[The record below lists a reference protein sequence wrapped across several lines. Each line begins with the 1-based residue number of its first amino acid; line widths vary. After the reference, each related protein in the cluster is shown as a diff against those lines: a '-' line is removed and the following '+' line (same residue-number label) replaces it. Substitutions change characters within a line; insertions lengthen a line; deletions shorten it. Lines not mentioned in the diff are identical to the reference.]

1 MLFRSYPKIMAL
13 HKEEVEGILDTPV
26 TVQEKVDGANVSI
39 WLRDDGSIA
48 FGSRTRELGDDD
60 FNGFG
65 TYVKEHAPKLLHW
78 LKTNPGFRLYGEWL
92 VKHTIT
98 YPDEAYKK
106 MYLYDI
112 YDDESGLYLPQEGVE
127 QIAKNLDLEY
137 PKIFAK
143 DRMVTLEELTEWVGK
158 SLIEGATQGEG
169 VVIKNATYKN
179 KWGNHV
185 YAKKVHEKFKES
197 NAIVFG
203 GNNKH
208 SETYWEMYVVNKYAT
223 LGRLTKIM
231 QKIQPEINHKLSYED
246 IPRVTSMAYYDLLTE
261 EIWEIA
267 SKVVALDFKKL
278 KSLVSKKFTQMFK
291 DKIENTI
298 SIADASRGEESVRVT
313 TSTNE

>member
-1 MLFRSYPKIMAL
+1 MGLFRSYPKIMAL

-26 TVQEKVDGANVSI
+26 TVQEKIDGANVSI

-48 FGSRTRELGDDD
+48 YGSRSRELGEDD

-65 TYVKEHAPKLLHW
+65 TYVKEHEQQ
-78 LKTNPGFRLYGEWL
+78 LKSFFKVNPTVRLYGEWL

-112 YDDESGLYLPQEGVE
+112 FDDETETYWNQETVAGMAA
-127 QIAKNLDLEY
+127 INGFEY
-137 PKIFAK
+137 PQIFFK
-143 DRMVTLEELTEWVGK
+143 DQIVTLEQLVEVVGK
-158 SLIEGATQGEG
+158 SFIADRGEG
-169 VVIKNATYKN
+169 VVIKNPTYKN

-203 GNNKH
+203 GNNKT
-208 SETYWEMYVVNKYAT
+208 SEVYWEMYVVNKYAT
-223 LGRLTKIM
+223 LGRLNKIM
-231 QKIQPEINHKLSYED
+231 QKIQPEVEHKLSYQD
-246 IPRVTSMAYYDLLTE
+246 IPRVTATAYYDLLTE

-278 KSLVSKKFTQMFK
+278 KHLVTRKFTQMFK

-298 SIADASRGEESVRVT
+298 SVADLGREEKIDVKS
-313 TSTNE
+313 